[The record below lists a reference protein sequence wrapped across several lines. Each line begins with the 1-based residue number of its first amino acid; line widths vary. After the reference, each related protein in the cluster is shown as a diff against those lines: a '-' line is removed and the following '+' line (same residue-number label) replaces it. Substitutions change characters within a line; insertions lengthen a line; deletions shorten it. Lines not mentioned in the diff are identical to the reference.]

1 VLTPPDPAWWC
12 ELAWLGGSSAAAGVL
27 VEVAGDRI
35 TAVRAGVAQ
44 PPPGAQVLRGLTI
57 PGLVNAHSHAFHRA
71 LRGRTHGGRGSFWTW
86 REQMYAVADRL
97 DPDGYFTL
105 ARAVFAEMACAGIT
119 TVGEFHYLHHAPAG
133 RPYDSRN
140 AMGEAVIAAAADA
153 GVRLTLLDTL
163 YLSSGFGDPVDAVQ
177 RRFSDGDAATWV
189 ARVEGLRPSTRVR
202 IGAAVHSVR
211 AVPRADIATCAQWVA
226 DHQLPL
232 HVHVSEQPAENQ
244 RCLEVYGRSP
254 VALLDDCGALGE
266 RTTAVHATH
275 LNDADVAM
283 LGASRTGVCM
293 CPTTERDLADGIG
306 PARRLADAG
315 SPISLGSDSSAVIDL
330 FEEARAVELDE
341 RLATLERG
349 HWEPAELL
357 EAATAGGATAL
368 GWPDCGRI
376 AEGALADF
384 VTVATDTPRLAGFEP
399 EHAAAFAVFAATAAD
414 VRDVVVGGE
423 RVVRMGHH
431 SRIDVGAALA
441 DAIGRVRAG

>member
-1 VLTPPDPAWWC
+1 
-12 ELAWLGGSSAAAGVL
+12 
-27 VEVAGDRI
+27 
-35 TAVRAGVAQ
+35 
-44 PPPGAQVLRGLTI
+44 
-57 PGLVNAHSHAFHRA
+57 
-71 LRGRTHGGRGSFWTW
+71 
-86 REQMYAVADRL
+86 VADR
-97 DPDGYFTL
+97 
-105 ARAVFAEMACAGIT
+105 
-119 TVGEFHYLHHAPAG
+119 
-133 RPYDSRN
+133 
-140 AMGEAVIAAAADA
+140 
-153 GVRLTLLDTL
+153 
-163 YLSSGFGDPVDAVQ
+163 
-177 RRFSDGDAATWV
+177 
-189 ARVEGLRPSTRVR
+189 
-202 IGAAVHSVR
+202 
-211 AVPRADIATCAQWVA
+211 
-226 DHQLPL
+226 QLPL

-244 RCLEVYGRSP
+244 RCLSVYGRSP

-315 SPISLGSDSSAVIDL
+315 CSMSLGSDSSAVIDL

-384 VTVATDTPRLAGFEP
+384 VTRGDR
-399 EHAAAFAVFAATAAD
+399 HAAARGIRARTRGGVRRLRRNGCGRTRRRGRRHARRAYGHSATSLLS
-414 VRDVVVGGE
+414 RTVG
-423 RVVRMGHH
+423 
-431 SRIDVGAALA
+431 RILFYLSLYSFL
-441 DAIGRVRAG
+441 